1 MKTVAVRNIA
11 RADQTIVEG
20 LGEMGVAT
28 VHESQG
34 RIGLLKPYMR
44 PI

>member
-11 RADQTIVEG
+11 RADAAIVDG

-28 VHESQG
+28 VHESKG
-34 RIGLLKPYMR
+34 RIG
-44 PI
+44 